1 MNSGVLGS
9 IAIFIIFGYF
19 ISKVMTNRKN
29 DLEYII
35 AIIVFIGAI
44 GLVRGTMSYNLK
56 ILFFDLAAIGLLYS
70 IIKNK
75 VSRRTLCESR

>member
-1 MNSGVLGS
+1 
-9 IAIFIIFGYF
+9 
-19 ISKVMTNRKN
+19 MTNRKN